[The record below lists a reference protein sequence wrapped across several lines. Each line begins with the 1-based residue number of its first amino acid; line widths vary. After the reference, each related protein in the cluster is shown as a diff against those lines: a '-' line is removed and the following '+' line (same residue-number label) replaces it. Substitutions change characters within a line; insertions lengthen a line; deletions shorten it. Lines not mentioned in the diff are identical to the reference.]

1 MNPSNA
7 VKDVDPATSA
17 PTQGGAQPRAPPGTG
32 TSAGTD
38 DEGKRLRPKLI
49 HTSTYHETA
58 SKREGISLVDYPDS
72 PGSDSFSPVPVQA
85 PPVVGPGVVW
95 AEQTPEKTGSLELDP
110 DFPAQEQESE
120 LGMSKEGMD
129 SGFKSGG
136 KSAKIRSLFGKRS
149 PISSPDM
156 FRDSSSPDPNR
167 TTEVGSDSDSDLIPN
182 SLVQANSQPRVPI
195 LKLPRLSSS
204 SNPPESSQVGM
215 GRKRK
220 GSKVVLSSSSNSSSG
235 SVASDSEK
243 EVGRVP
249 ERDNS
254 GSSDSERGCDEGPK
268 SFRAKG
274 AETMPEVYPK
284 GWVGPESGSHD
295 LTNDS
300 LKDFKISRKLKGN
313 MTNLEKRQTR
323 NLQNFEKGQKNQDFS
338 YKNPKNPKHPKLVVP
353 KLTKEVAK
361 RGGGSGRGKPGNPRT
376 RSTRPH
382 KPNEGTSYAEL
393 MKTGFN
399 FGGSNSNKTSNK
411 KKTSS
416 TVPPKNPPWIPSGSA
431 KGDFP
436 PLKPRSRKEATKDV
450 DTVKTLEVV
459 KDNSLKPSPRAGPV
473 GTSKRAPIMLPESI
487 YPQKPPQGPQR
498 LKKSESPL
506 ALSKKPSASSA
517 TLKKNGANPPEG
529 QKKCETSVPQRA
541 GPSSSPS
548 SKPTSSATLAGG
560 KEKGKV
566 APPLKITQKQ

>member
-17 PTQGGAQPRAPPGTG
+17 PTQGGAQPPPRAPPGTG

-72 PGSDSFSPVPVQA
+72 PGSNSFSPVPVQA
-85 PPVVGPGVVW
+85 PPLVGPGVVW
-95 AEQTPEKTGSLELDP
+95 AEQTPEKTGSRELDP

-120 LGMSKEGMD
+120 LGTSSVGMD

-182 SLVQANSQPRVPI
+182 SLVRANSQPRVPI

-243 EVGRVP
+243 EAG
-249 ERDNS
+249 
-254 GSSDSERGCDEGPK
+254 GCLNGII
-268 SFRAKG
+268 R
-274 AETMPEVYPK
+274 EV
-284 GWVGPESGSHD
+284 
-295 LTNDS
+295 LT
-300 LKDFKISRKLKGN
+300 
-313 MTNLEKRQTR
+313 Q
-323 NLQNFEKGQKNQDFS
+323 
-338 YKNPKNPKHPKLVVP
+338 
-353 KLTKEVAK
+353 
-361 RGGGSGRGKPGNPRT
+361 
-376 RSTRPH
+376 
-382 KPNEGTSYAEL
+382 
-393 MKTGFN
+393 
-399 FGGSNSNKTSNK
+399 
-411 KKTSS
+411 
-416 TVPPKNPPWIPSGSA
+416 
-431 KGDFP
+431 KGDVMRD
-436 PLKPRSRKEATKDV
+436 LSRLWSRE
-450 DTVKTLEVV
+450 L
-459 KDNSLKPSPRAGPV
+459 
-473 GTSKRAPIMLPESI
+473 
-487 YPQKPPQGPQR
+487 R
-498 LKKSESPL
+498 LCL
-506 ALSKKPSASSA
+506 R
-517 TLKKNGANPPEG
+517 
-529 QKKCETSVPQRA
+529 CIQRA
-541 GPSSSPS
+541 GSDPS
-548 SKPTSSATLAGG
+548 LA
-560 KEKGKV
+560 
-566 APPLKITQKQ
+566 PMT

>member
-1 MNPSNA
+1 MNPSQA
-7 VKDVDPATSA
+7 VKDVDPPTTSA
-17 PTQGGAQPRAPPGTG
+17 PNPGGAPPPPRGPPETG
-32 TSAGTD
+32 TRAGTD

-95 AEQTPEKTGSLELDP
+95 AEQTPEKTGSRELDP

-120 LGMSKEGMD
+120 LGVSSVGMD

-182 SLVQANSQPRVPI
+182 SLVRANSQPRVPI

-300 LKDFKISRKLKGN
+300 LKDFKISRELKGN
-313 MTNLEKRQTR
+313 MTNLEKRQIR
-323 NLQNFEKGQKNQDFS
+323 NLQNFEKSKKTQDFS

-353 KLTKEVAK
+353 KLTKEEAK
-361 RGGGSGRGKPGNPRT
+361 RGGGSSRGKPGNPRT
-376 RSTRPH
+376 RSARPH
-382 KPNEGTSYAEL
+382 KPNEGTSYADL
-393 MKTGFN
+393 MKIGFN
-399 FGGSNSNKTSNK
+399 FGGSNSSKNPNK
-411 KKTSS
+411 KNTKS
-416 TVPPKNPPWIPSGSA
+416 TP
-431 KGDFP
+431 P
-436 PLKPRSRKEATKDV
+436 PLEP
-450 DTVKTLEVV
+450 
-459 KDNSLKPSPRAGPV
+459 
-473 GTSKRAPIMLPESI
+473 GT
-487 YPQKPPQGPQR
+487 PQKKPLDPLWISQGRLPPR
-498 LKKSESPL
+498 K
-506 ALSKKPSASSA
+506 
-517 TLKKNGANPPEG
+517 T
-529 QKKCETSVPQRA
+529 
-541 GPSSSPS
+541 
-548 SKPTSSATLAGG
+548 
-560 KEKGKV
+560 
-566 APPLKITQKQ
+566 

>member
-1 MNPSNA
+1 MMW
-7 VKDVDPATSA
+7 K
-17 PTQGGAQPRAPPGTG
+17 
-32 TSAGTD
+32 
-38 DEGKRLRPKLI
+38 
-49 HTSTYHETA
+49 
-58 SKREGISLVDYPDS
+58 
-72 PGSDSFSPVPVQA
+72 
-85 PPVVGPGVVW
+85 
-95 AEQTPEKTGSLELDP
+95 
-110 DFPAQEQESE
+110 
-120 LGMSKEGMD
+120 
-129 SGFKSGG
+129 
-136 KSAKIRSLFGKRS
+136 
-149 PISSPDM
+149 
-156 FRDSSSPDPNR
+156 SSSPDPNR

-220 GSKVVLSSSSNSSSG
+220 GSKVVLSSSSSSG
-235 SVASDSEK
+235 SVTSDSEK
-243 EVGRVP
+243 RDGGVP
-249 ERDNS
+249 EQDDS
-254 GSSDSERGCDEGPK
+254 GSSDSERGCKGGPK
-268 SFRAKG
+268 SFGAKEV
-274 AETMPEVYPK
+274 ETMPEVYPK
-284 GWVGPESGSHD
+284 GWVGPGSGSLD

-313 MTNLEKRQTR
+313 MTNLEKKQIR

-399 FGGSNSNKTSNK
+399 FGGSNSRKNPNK
-411 KKTSS
+411 KNTSS
-416 TVPPKNPPWIPSGSA
+416 TVPPKNPPWIPSGPA

-450 DTVKTLEVV
+450 DTVKTLEGV

-487 YPQKPPQGPQR
+487 YPPPQKPPQKPLR
-498 LKKSESPL
+498 LQKSESSL
-506 ALSKKPSASSA
+506 SLSKRPSASSA
-517 TLKKNGANPPEG
+517 TLKNKEANPPEG
-529 QKKCETSVPQRA
+529 QKSFKSNTPHKARSP
-541 GPSSSPS
+541 PSLSR
-548 SKPTSSATLAGG
+548 PTSSGPPTGE

-566 APPLKITQKQ
+566 APPPKVPQNQQNNPTQPRNLTSKNM